1 MVFYHLVLEHL
12 KHIVLAGSRRSHK
25 FTDLILAC
33 GGHVHNLIVDLVC
46 VGEVYLSRVDRLIED
61 VHGVVVHVHWLM
73 EDVHWLM

>member
-1 MVFYHLVLEHL
+1 VVFYHLVLKHL

-25 FTDLILAC
+25 FADLILVR
-33 GGHVHNLIVDLVC
+33 GGHVHNLIVDLVR

-61 VHGVVVHVHWLM
+61 VHGVVVHVNGLM

>member
-25 FTDLILAC
+25 FADLILVC
-33 GGHVHNLIVDLVC
+33 GGHVHNLIVDLVR

-61 VHGVVVHVHWLM
+61 VHGVVVHVNGLM